1 METDALKQALG
12 DDVAPLLRRME
23 KAGKLRRETESR
35 RKVRDKVD
43 LFVKLAVPADQA
55 LEMVGKTARRQRE
68 VVAFLAQNGETGLH
82 DLCYFTGAARKT
94 VEVLAQ
100 TAQCACGNRRPTELR
115 KNSIL

>member
-100 TAQCACGNRRPTELR
+100 TGTVCLREQETYRITE
-115 KNSIL
+115 NSIL

>member
-1 METDALKQALG
+1 M
-12 DDVAPLLRRME
+12 
-23 KAGKLRRETESR
+23 
-35 RKVRDKVD
+35 RDKVD

-94 VEVLAQ
+94 VELLAQ
-100 TAQCACGNRRPTELR
+100 TGTVCLREQETYRITE
-115 KNSIL
+115 NSIL